1 MYKLIF
7 FVPIN
12 SATDVKDAI
21 FSTGAGSLG
30 NYSHCSFESKGV
42 GQFKPLAGSSP
53 SIGSIDEIER
63 VDELKIEILCSE
75 NNIKE
80 AIQSLKISHPY
91 EEVAYEVYKVLQEF

>member
-12 SATDVKDAI
+12 SATVVKDAI